1 VSTRGNCPLIILVVD
16 DVEETRDCT
25 EQLLVADGYV
35 VVSARSEADAITKS
49 RPQCP
54 NLILL
59 SLGGPSAKAIATA
72 QRIRRLTDLKNEIP
86 AVIFCVDTVEEGA
99 ELEVAN
105 NVFATRPDNFDQLR
119 LLIRR
124 VLDDCRSRF

>member
-1 VSTRGNCPLIILVVD
+1 
-16 DVEETRDCT
+16 
-25 EQLLVADGYV
+25 
-35 VVSARSEADAITKS
+35 
-49 RPQCP
+49 
-54 NLILL
+54 
-59 SLGGPSAKAIATA
+59 
-72 QRIRRLTDLKNEIP
+72 LTDLKNEIP